1 MVQRLHDVFIRFTV
15 DFCISRLAFFFF
27 FLQTFLTFSF
37 HFHSCQVFWTNFMYF
52 GLSRLGS
59 EMSRDSV
66 IGDYTECLKNGVHRV
81 MGIRNAR

>member
-1 MVQRLHDVFIRFTV
+1 
-15 DFCISRLAFFFF
+15 
-27 FLQTFLTFSF
+27 
-37 HFHSCQVFWTNFMYF
+37 MYF
-52 GLSRLGS
+52 GLSRLGL